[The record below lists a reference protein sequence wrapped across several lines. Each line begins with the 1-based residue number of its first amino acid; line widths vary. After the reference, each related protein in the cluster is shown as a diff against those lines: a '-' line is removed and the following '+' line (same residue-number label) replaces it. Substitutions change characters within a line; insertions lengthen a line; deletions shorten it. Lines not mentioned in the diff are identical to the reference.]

1 MNQTRFNFSLG
12 NELQGNSVAMKRNLT
27 FIVLCKDPV
36 DSREMGRALSGHAG
50 TSLLLNSDDAEQVFT
65 ETVRL
70 RPSAVMVNLAHM
82 GEPGLKLVQRIANEC
97 ASTAVICASRDSS
110 PDLILRSMRAGARD
124 FLRLPIFE
132 EELTTVVER
141 TAEFALEH
149 AADEPRKRGRA
160 IAVFSSKGG
169 CGCSLIA
176 TNLAILQPTPT
187 VLVDLNLQSGDLE
200 LMLGVRPKFSLAD
213 VVENRER
220 LDDALLSSY
229 LTPHSKNVSLLAA
242 PINAESAEDIEPRHI
257 YEIMES
263 LRHRF
268 DTVIIDTPHNFDAVT
283 ISALDHA
290 DEILVVLTLEIH
302 AIRSTRRALEIFDR
316 LGYPRKKIRVVVNRW
331 SKNIDLDQKQVED
344 FLGERVVG
352 FVQSDYRAAV
362 NSINL
367 GQPLVDSAPASKAS
381 TDLRQVAAKLF
392 EGKVEQSAPAA
403 ETKRSRHSIFRRQ
416 AVALDDFG
424 LNAAL
429 DKVSI
434 T

>member
-1 MNQTRFNFSLG
+1 M
-12 NELQGNSVAMKRNLT
+12 
-27 FIVLCKDPV
+27 VLCKDPA
-36 DSREMGRALSGHAG
+36 DSKEMGRALSGHAG
-50 TSLLLNSDDAEQVFT
+50 ASLLLNSDDAEQLFT

-70 RPSAVMVNLAHM
+70 RPSAVIINLAHL
-82 GEPGLKLVQRIANEC
+82 GEPGVKLVQRIAAEC
-97 ASTAVICASRDSS
+97 ASTSVICASRDSS

-124 FLRLPIFE
+124 FLRLPILE
-132 EELTTVVER
+132 DELTTVIER
-141 TAEFALEH
+141 TGEFALEH
-149 AADEPRKRGRA
+149 VDDEPKKRGRA

-176 TNLAILQPTPT
+176 TNLAMLQNTPT

-200 LMLGVRPKFSLAD
+200 LLLGLRPKFSLAD

-220 LDDALLSSY
+220 LDDALLTSY

-242 PINAESAEDIEPRHI
+242 PIKAESAEDIEPRHI

-268 DTVIIDTPHNFDAVT
+268 DTVIIDTPHSFDAVT

-290 DEILVVLTLEIH
+290 DQILVVLTLEIH

-316 LGYPRKKIRVVVNRW
+316 LGYPRKKIRLVVNRW

-352 FVQSDYRAAV
+352 FIQSDYRAAV

-367 GQPLVDSAPASKAS
+367 GQPLVDSAPASKVS
-381 TDLRQVAAKLF
+381 GDLRQVAAKLF
-392 EGKVEQSAPAA
+392 EGKIDQIAPIADG
-403 ETKRSRHSIFRRQ
+403 KRSFNSIFRRQ
-416 AVALDDFG
+416 PAAMEDFG

-429 DKVSI
+429 DKASI
-434 T
+434 S